1 MKITLLEVPGMSL
14 GVKYC
19 LKKIHGL
26 LKGFYSCRRSWLRK
40 AKQNTHRRRTSL
52 NCPPKSLE
60 KCGVWSFLKE
70 IWLLYDRLCGIFCFQ
85 TVFWC
90 PHGNGSNF
98 LFPRPS
104 KTFLG
109 TSDSVRPSLSFA
121 LERYKYPGPVPG
133 TFKQGLGFIFYLVT
147 FRETYPGD
155 QAGRG
160 VHLAK
165 AVSQEEN

>member
-1 MKITLLEVPGMSL
+1 MWHLLFPD
-14 GVKYC
+14 K
-19 LKKIHGL
+19 
-26 LKGFYSCRRSWLRK
+26 
-40 AKQNTHRRRTSL
+40 
-52 NCPPKSLE
+52 
-60 KCGVWSFLKE
+60 
-70 IWLLYDRLCGIFCFQ
+70 
-85 TVFWC
+85 VFRC
-90 PHGNGSNF
+90 PHGNGNNF

-109 TSDSVRPSLSFA
+109 TSDSARPSLSFA

-160 VHLAK
+160 VHLVK